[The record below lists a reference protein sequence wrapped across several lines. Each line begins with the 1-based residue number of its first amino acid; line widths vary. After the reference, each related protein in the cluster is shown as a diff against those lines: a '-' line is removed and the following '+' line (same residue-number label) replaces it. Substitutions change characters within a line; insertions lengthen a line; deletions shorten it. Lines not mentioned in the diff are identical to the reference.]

1 MATKTKAGPA
11 EIGRVAIMAPRNG
24 PTRSTSAET
33 ATTIAA
39 VASILARR
47 PAQNGSDSPG
57 SIPQIT
63 PWQPFRI
70 RVALAFKTLT
80 RP

>member
-63 PWQPFRI
+63 PWQPSRI